1 MRYEIQGGNLPV
13 VICYLENGESVITEG
28 GGMSW
33 MSPNMQMQ
41 TSSNGGLGKLIGR
54 KLAGDKGFQNIYTC
68 QGGSGMIA
76 FASSFPGSIKAFNIT
91 PGNDIIL
98 QKRSFLASEMGVEMS
113 IAFNGP
119 KGGFFGGEGF
129 IMQRFS
135 GQGVAFAE
143 FDGSVIEYEL
153 QAGQSI
159 VMDTG
164 HLAAMTASCT
174 MDVQTVK
181 GVKNVLLGGEGLF
194 NTRVTGPGHVWIQSM
209 PIINL
214 AALLQPYISSGN

>member
-1 MRYEIQGGNLPV
+1 MRYEIQGGNLPI
-13 VICYLENGESVITEG
+13 VICYLENGESVITES

-41 TSSNGGLGKLIGR
+41 TTSNGGLGKLIGR

-76 FASSFPGSIKAFNIT
+76 FASSFPGSIKAFDIT

-98 QKRSFLASEMGVEMS
+98 QKRSFLASEAGVEMS
-113 IAFNGP
+113 IAFNGL

-159 VMDTG
+159 IMDTG
-164 HLAAMTASCT
+164 HLAAMSASCT

-209 PIINL
+209 PGINL
-214 AALLQPYISSGN
+214 AARLQPYISSGN